1 MMKKIFIIVFC
12 CAAIIKAQD
21 VDVSAQLKQIKN
33 GEIEKANLSLK
44 ELRVKYPDDPAVI
57 FLDALLTKDGDVAL
71 NRYETIVRKYPN
83 SQFADASLYCMFS
96 YHYALGNYKKAESC
110 LSELKTNY
118 PDSKYIKNA
127 DRNLD
132 LEPDLKTVKPIKTEK
147 KEITEIKDNPKKVV
161 EQINNNYKYCI
172 QAGAFL
178 NLDKVKELE
187 EKLIK
192 AGYQAEIKEKNV
204 GGTNFNLLLVG
215 KFKTREEAII
225 VLDEL
230 DKNYSIKGR
239 VIDITD

>member
-33 GEIEKANLSLK
+33 GEIEKANISLK
-44 ELRVKYPDDPAVI
+44 ELRAKYPDNPSVI

-110 LSELKTNY
+110 LSELKANY

-132 LEPDLKTVKPIKTEK
+132 LDPDPKTVKTEK
-147 KEITEIKDNPKKVV
+147 KEIPEIKEPPKKVV
-161 EQINNNYKYCI
+161 EQITNNYKYCI

-215 KFKTREEAII
+215 KFITREEAIV